1 MRRRRERALLAAS
14 GHDLAHLVPG
24 DGKVRFPRLLD
35 RMAGRVF
42 IDAIAQML
50 RHRMPGHERLVLRG
64 KAEFVAPDQ
73 RGDRALDD
81 PHPEPFRMDA
91 GAVKVHQHGLHGPFD
106 RGRVQRIIGRAAG
119 QGADAAQ
126 HPVADGGEFRLA
138 GAENRGEIHRVY
150 PFFSGRAPSGAV
162 VSPGTSVTL
171 ALTVSCI

>member
-1 MRRRRERALLAAS
+1 
-14 GHDLAHLVPG
+14 
-24 DGKVRFPRLLD
+24 
-35 RMAGRVF
+35 
-42 IDAIAQML
+42 
-50 RHRMPGHERLVLRG
+50 
-64 KAEFVAPDQ
+64 
-73 RGDRALDD
+73 
-81 PHPEPFRMDA
+81 MDA

-138 GAENRGEIHRVY
+138 VARCPHAGYAVLPGDEQAVARLRQREQLPVEAGAENRGEIHRVY